1 MCLPSRQFIAVKA
14 TNSSASG
21 AVQNGAGYERCGR
34 LTQHRMHEVNDVQ
47 TSIALRWFREL
58 DKAERTFFE
67 LSISSKKCYPV
78 ALTRRTSAG
87 ISERFP
93 SI

>member
-1 MCLPSRQFIAVKA
+1 MCLPSRQYIAVKA

-67 LSISSKKCYPV
+67 LSISSKKC
-78 ALTRRTSAG
+78 
-87 ISERFP
+87 
-93 SI
+93 